1 MCLYYQFTMIIF
13 YLLLSRRFDLFNVW
27 YLSKSQIRLK
37 LNSQQAGVCASSFDR
52 FMSCDDELLTMTFS
66 NYDIKSDILQC
77 EVTMKKNNRAQPQI
91 SYQKRPSVFFLLLFL
106 FTTHTKRSPLRN
118 TKEVGTFFCG
128 RCALPMLFC
137 HLSSYT
143 HVTVIQ
149 LPDSH
154 TLGCSKYEDGTMK
167 IMLLSVNELNE

>member
-1 MCLYYQFTMIIF
+1 MIIF

-27 YLSKSQIRLK
+27 YLSKSQIKLK

-91 SYQKRPSVFFLLLFL
+91 SY
-106 FTTHTKRSPLRN
+106 
-118 TKEVGTFFCG
+118 
-128 RCALPMLFC
+128 
-137 HLSSYT
+137 
-143 HVTVIQ
+143 
-149 LPDSH
+149 
-154 TLGCSKYEDGTMK
+154 
-167 IMLLSVNELNE
+167 